1 MELSLFEI
9 ATMRKYRFNY
19 RGSLSV
25 EDLWDIN
32 LEDLNSI
39 YGSLVRE
46 KRKIDDTES
55 LIATTQTEAVS
66 MLDNKIAIVKR
77 IYEVRNAQ
85 IQAAAKA
92 QEDKEFNRKILD
104 LIASKED
111 DALKGK
117 SIEELRNMLK

>member
-1 MELSLFEI
+1 
-9 ATMRKYRFNY
+9 
-19 RGSLSV
+19 
-25 EDLWDIN
+25 
-32 LEDLNSI
+32 
-39 YGSLVRE
+39 
-46 KRKIDDTES
+46 
-55 LIATTQTEAVS
+55 